1 MQPRPLAF
9 GIAAFA
15 ALMMGGTALADGM
28 SIAGDIS
35 YRERIALPDTAVATV
50 ALIDVSLADAPS
62 VTISQQVIDPAG
74 QVPIPFVLPF
84 EPDAILAGHSYAL
97 SARIE
102 VDGQLWFINDTRIS
116 VDPLVDVG
124 MVAIPL
130 VSARGA
136 GDEQE
141 GAEQADEEDSVDVAE
156 PGPLAGTRW
165 VLKALDGAAIHADVE
180 TTLIFSAD
188 EDSINGNG
196 GCNSYGGSVSYDAD
210 DAIAISQ
217 VFSTLMACDEQ
228 SMTQERA
235 YFDSLEAVGSYSIQG
250 DALLLFNEDSV
261 EIARFSAQTDTD
273 EDASE

>member
-1 MQPRPLAF
+1 MQPSPLAF

-28 SIAGDIS
+28 SIAGDIF
-35 YRERIALPDTAVATV
+35 YRERIALPPTAVATV

-62 VTISQQVIDPAG
+62 KTISEQVIDPAG
-74 QVPIPFVLPF
+74 QVPIPFALPF

-102 VDGQLWFINDTRIS
+102 VDGELWFINDTRIS
-116 VDPLVDVG
+116 VDPLVEVG
-124 MVAIPL
+124 MVSIPL

-136 GDEQE
+136 GED
-141 GAEQADEEDSVDVAE
+141 AEDAGQVEEDENAEAVE

-165 VLKALDGAAIHADVE
+165 VLEALNGAAIHADVE
-180 TTLIFSAD
+180 TTLIFGAD
-188 EDSINGNG
+188 EDSIGGNG
-196 GCNSYGGSVSYDAD
+196 GCNSYGGSVSYEAD

-217 VFSTLMACDEQ
+217 VFSTMMACDEQ

-235 YFDSLEAVGSYSIQG
+235 YFDSLEAAGSYSIEG

-261 EIARFSAQTDTD
+261 EIARFSAQADTD